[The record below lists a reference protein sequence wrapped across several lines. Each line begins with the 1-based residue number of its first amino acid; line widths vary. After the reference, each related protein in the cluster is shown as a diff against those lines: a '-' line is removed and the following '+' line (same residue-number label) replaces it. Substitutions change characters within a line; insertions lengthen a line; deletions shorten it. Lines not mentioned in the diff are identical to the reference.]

1 MSRIIIIGNGFD
13 IAHGLKTSYGDL
25 MNHIKSVTDPY
36 NAKKNH
42 HEDGCGGVH
51 HIFRQKGNPY
61 ITFKSNHSKRDYDF
75 SHCSKNKSLYF
86 QSLFKSHNKYE
97 KWADLEAHYFNLII
111 KNAGLIENIDLINK
125 EFEYLKLLLEDYLA
139 EQIEKNVADY
149 DFSRSDFFTTSN
161 ISSDKILGIINFNYT
176 SKL

>member
-1 MSRIIIIGNGFD
+1 
-13 IAHGLKTSYGDL
+13 
-25 MNHIKSVTDPY
+25 
-36 NAKKNH
+36 
-42 HEDGCGGVH
+42 
-51 HIFRQKGNPY
+51 
-61 ITFKSNHSKRDYDF
+61 
-75 SHCSKNKSLYF
+75 
-86 QSLFKSHNKYE
+86 
-97 KWADLEAHYFNLII
+97 

-176 SKL
+176 SKLVSSYLKSIDKSQLHNDFCVINIHGKLNDISNPIIFGYGDDNSEKYRNIQDELENKLLVNFKTFQYLRNKNYRTILGMLEVEDNLKVEIIGHSCALTDKALLKTIFEHT